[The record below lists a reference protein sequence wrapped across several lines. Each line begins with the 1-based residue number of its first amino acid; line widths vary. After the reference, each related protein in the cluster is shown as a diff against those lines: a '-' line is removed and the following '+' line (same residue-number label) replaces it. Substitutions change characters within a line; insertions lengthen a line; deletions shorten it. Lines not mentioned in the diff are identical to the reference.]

1 MSGRAGPRSSRGAE
15 VFAEPGL
22 VWNTVSPRLARARRL
37 LLALP
42 AVAAVAGLAV
52 LARAVGDS
60 VGGAVWVAPAVAV
73 LLAGWAWWALGR
85 NAVSRGWAEREQD
98 LLVRRGF
105 FFRSLTVVPYGRL
118 QVVEVEA
125 GPVAGAF
132 GFATVTLVTASAHT
146 DARIPGVPAA
156 AARDL
161 RDRLTARGET
171 AAAGL

>member
-1 MSGRAGPRSSRGAE
+1 MGPAGGE

-22 VWNTVSPRLARARRL
+22 EWNPVSPRLALATRL
-37 LLALP
+37 VFAVPAL
-42 AVAAVAGLAV
+42 VVLAGLVV
-52 LARAVGDS
+52 LAVFIRGS
-60 VGGAVWVAPAVAV
+60 TGPAVWVAPGVV
-73 LLAGWAWWALGR
+73 LLACGWIWWALGR
-85 NAVSRGWAEREQD
+85 NAASHGWAERELD

-125 GPVAGAF
+125 GPVSRSF

-146 DARIPGVPAA
+146 DARIPGVPVE
-156 AARDL
+156 AARLL

>member
-1 MSGRAGPRSSRGAE
+1 MSRGAE

-22 VWNTVSPRLARARRL
+22 AWNRVSPRLARARRL
-37 LLALP
+37 LLVVP
-42 AVAAVAGLAV
+42 AVVVVAGLAV
-52 LARAVGDS
+52 LAHLTRGPVGR
-60 VGGAVWVAPAVAV
+60 GVWVAPVIA
-73 LLAGWAWWALGR
+73 LLVAGWAWWALGR
-85 NAVSRGWAEREQD
+85 NAASRGWTEREQD

-105 FFRSLTVVPYGRL
+105 LFRSLTVVPYGRM

-146 DARIPGVPAA
+146 DARIPGIPAQ

-171 AAAGL
+171 SAAGL